1 MSRILV
7 IDDEAEIVTLVS
19 EVLRSAGYEVRGLAN
34 SREGEEVF
42 RIFEPDLCLLDFRMP
57 ELTGADLFRQFKAI
71 DPLVETIFLTAE
83 AETTLAIDLM
93 KAGAIDY
100 LLKPFDMGQLMAAV
114 RRALEHRQLLREN
127 VNYRNH
133 LESLVAE
140 RTAAL
145 NDALRGLK
153 HIHEGTLS
161 ALSTALDFRDQ
172 STSGH
177 SQRVAQWTT
186 GIARTIG
193 ISGEEL
199 HQIEQGSLLHD
210 IGKLKIP
217 DSVLLKPGPLDKDQW
232 LVMRR
237 HPEYGRDF
245 LANIDFLR
253 SASKI
258 VYTHHEKFD
267 GSGYPQGL
275 RREKIPIGARCF
287 AIVDAVDAMIFKR
300 PYNQPIS
307 FEQASDEVM
316 RCSGSHFDPEL
327 IRGALD
333 FLSSHIPKATQ
344 SKQASRTA

>member
-1 MSRILV
+1 
-7 IDDEAEIVTLVS
+7 
-19 EVLRSAGYEVRGLAN
+19 
-34 SREGEEVF
+34 
-42 RIFEPDLCLLDFRMP
+42 
-57 ELTGADLFRQFKAI
+57 
-71 DPLVETIFLTAE
+71 
-83 AETTLAIDLM
+83 M

-133 LESLVAE
+133 LERLVAE

-253 SASKI
+253 SASEI

-267 GSGYPQGL
+267 GSGYPRGL
-275 RREKIPIGARCF
+275 RGQTIPIGARCF
-287 AIVDAVDAMIFKR
+287 AIVDAVDADQIGPGLGAQRRGRGEPVRFADR
-300 PYNQPIS
+300 D
-307 FEQASDEVM
+307 EQCA
-316 RCSGSHFDPEL
+316 RLQSGLLRVEHRLRHLLQVGSEHHHAHVR
-327 IRGALD
+327 RGPTRECD
-333 FLSSHIPKATQ
+333 GEP
-344 SKQASRTA
+344 